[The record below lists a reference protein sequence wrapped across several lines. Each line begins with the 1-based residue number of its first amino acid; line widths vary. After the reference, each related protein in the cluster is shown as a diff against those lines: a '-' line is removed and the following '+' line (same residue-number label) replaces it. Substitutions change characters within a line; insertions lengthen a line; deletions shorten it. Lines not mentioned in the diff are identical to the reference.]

1 MTKLFVVR
9 ALTPDEAHI
18 KMQDHLTASDTPDQ
32 EFMACMLPE
41 FIHLIQAKYPIDSE
55 MVAGIVAG
63 MEAMKAAETD
73 EPAVAVYFPE
83 TFHNISS
90 DAIRD
95 AFNRLADVFIGEKF
109 SDEEPLSDPSVIKC
123 EDHSK
128 LFRAITSHN
137 VPGLETGIRISAPS
151 ESDTEPSNRL
161 YLVSG
166 FNSRNNPAFKAVST
180 VAFNEDL
187 QGFAFVNNVDEN
199 GVPNGLTLEALTAIL
214 IDRLEV
220 FQSGPFACDENDVA
234 MVHYKAAL
242 NVLHQRTLRLAKERE
257 ENAANVSSEGEAAS
271 V

>member
-1 MTKLFVVR
+1 MTKLFIVR
-9 ALTPDEAHI
+9 APTPDEAHV
-18 KMQDHLTASDTPDQ
+18 KMQEHLTNSDTPDQ

-63 MEAMKAAETD
+63 MEALKAAETD

-83 TFHNISS
+83 TYHNISS

-109 SDEEPLSDPSVIKC
+109 TDEDPVSDPSIIKC

-128 LFRAITSHN
+128 MFRAITSHN
-137 VPGLETGIRISAPS
+137 VPGLETGIRISAPA

-166 FNSRNNPAFKAVST
+166 FNSRNNPAFKAVAN

-187 QGFAFVNNVDEN
+187 QGIAFVSRVDEN
-199 GVPNGLTLEALTAIL
+199 GVPDGLTNEALTAIL
-214 IDRLEV
+214 LDRLEV
-220 FQSGPFACDENDVA
+220 FQSGPFACEENARA
-234 MVHYKAAL
+234 MSHYYLAL
-242 NVLHQRTLRLAKERE
+242 SALHDRTVRLAKERE